1 MKTSSNTDS
10 IPKKGTFLTEI
21 LILKTEIIILKK
33 GTFLAKHS
41 IPENG
46 TLKTF
51 LQQILSYKGNIL

>member
-21 LILKTEIIILKK
+21 LILKK

-41 IPENG
+41 ITENG